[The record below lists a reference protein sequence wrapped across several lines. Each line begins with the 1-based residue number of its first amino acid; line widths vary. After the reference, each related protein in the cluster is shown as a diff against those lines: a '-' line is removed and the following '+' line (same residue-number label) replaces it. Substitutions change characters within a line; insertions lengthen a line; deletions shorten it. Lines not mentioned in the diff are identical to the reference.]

1 MSKWEKQGYC
11 SDCGK
16 RKRYVNEKKQVYYC
30 FVCCRGG
37 KLTTGT
43 EPMVGLELDETKGP
57 VESQEVPPSHRP
69 LSDFDRN
76 YYSKRGVSPRL
87 IQLLGDGLHSTD
99 TGLLFMFPT
108 EDYWQERRWGA
119 FRPPPWKFPKNA
131 KRITKDG
138 VGFHIKINSDS
149 KRVTVVEGI
158 FDALRVSSLGYNSFA
173 ILSKKVHEA
182 QAMELARGYDSCS
195 LLLDSDVSL
204 RDFNEAISVL
214 AVHMDV
220 EGIIL
225 TEGDPAEQTDED
237 LKELLND

>member
-1 MSKWEKQGYC
+1 MSKWERQGYC
-11 SDCGK
+11 PDCGK
-16 RKRYVNEKKQVYYC
+16 RKRYVNEKKGVYYC
-30 FVCCRGG
+30 FVCCKGG
-37 KLTTGT
+37 RTSGSMDLPKLVSPKGTGEGME
-43 EPMVGLELDETKGP
+43 EPPENRALT
-57 VESQEVPPSHRP
+57 
-69 LSDFDRN
+69 DFDRSYFARRN
-76 YYSKRGVSPRL
+76 ISTS
-87 IQLLGDGLHSTD
+87 LLRTLKDSIRSTD
-99 TGLLFMFPT
+99 TGLIFFFPT

-119 FRPPPWKFPKNA
+119 FRPPPWRFPKNA
-131 KRITKDG
+131 KRTTKDG